1 MKGSYQLGKRF
12 KNILLV
18 SESVKVLFVASKSIL
33 TGLSQE
39 KTKQN
44 TSLFFKRD
52 NGGFLR

>member
-1 MKGSYQLGKRF
+1 MKGGYQLGKRF

-33 TGLSQE
+33 TGVSQE